1 MWLHHHKQ
9 LLEAARR
16 IAAPTATG
24 VVPPSAGFE
33 PAECGGQDVDS
44 EPEES
49 EEEIEMIVTEDLIA
63 FFEQSARHRKSLD
76 ALRNASEQPQPAA
89 TVESR
94 LVRRQRLYGRGPAA
108 DVLHCLET
116 DLQLSFDKF
125 TDRLQAQPW
134 PNIPLKL

>member
-16 IAAPTATG
+16 SAAPTATG
-24 VVPPSAGFE
+24 EPASAGFE
-33 PAECGGQDVDS
+33 QACGGQDVDS

-76 ALRNASEQPQPAA
+76 ALRSASAQPQPAA
-89 TVESR
+89 TVEPR